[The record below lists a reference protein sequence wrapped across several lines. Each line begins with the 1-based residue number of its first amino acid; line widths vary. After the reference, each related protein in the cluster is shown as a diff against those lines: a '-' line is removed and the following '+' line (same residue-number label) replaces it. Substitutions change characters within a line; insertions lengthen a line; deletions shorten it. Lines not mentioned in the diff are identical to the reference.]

1 MSRNRP
7 FAFPCL
13 IATVV
18 AGTCF
23 SPSAHAT
30 WSVATVNPHTGTIG
44 VAAASCSGG
53 VYGIQAVVPGKGVI
67 IVQAASNN
75 DARQAAV
82 VMLRENIPLQT
93 ILAKIA
99 DPASGYQPERQQYA
113 LLSSDAQ
120 TRPQTYTGAE
130 VPGAKGSVVGDHFS
144 VQANTMV
151 SDEVVARTAAVLR
164 AADWPDD
171 LSMARAIM
179 RAMEAGAA
187 AGGDH
192 RCGKANSN
200 TAFIGLYRKSD
211 PPDQPWVE
219 LAINGLAP
227 GTGSG
232 MAHLHPLFEQWQVS
246 GAHHAS
252 TRSFVVPEAMRPGR
266 RHPGPSSSRA
276 SQSKPGYFSSWVPTL
291 AGMTEWMD
299 WTIDYFRGCF
309 THDAC
314 RSPDQG

>member
-1 MSRNRP
+1 MSRNKAFAAP
-7 FAFPCL
+7 FL
-13 IATVV
+13 IATVL
-18 AGTCF
+18 AGTCL

-30 WSVATVNPHTGTIG
+30 WSVATVNPRTGTIG

-53 VYGIQAVVPGKGVI
+53 VYGIQAVVPGKGVV

-82 VMLRENIPLQT
+82 ALLRENVPLQT

-113 LLSSDAQ
+113 LLSSDTQA
-120 TRPQTYTGAE
+120 RPQTYTGAE
-130 VPGAKGSVVGDHFS
+130 VPGAKGSVVGDRFS

-179 RAMEAGAA
+179 RAMEAGAT
-187 AGGDH
+187 AGGDR

-200 TAFIGLYRKSD
+200 TAFIGLYRKAD
-211 PPDQPWVE
+211 QPDQPWVE

-227 GTGSG
+227 DTESG
-232 MAHLHPLFEQWQVS
+232 VAHLHTLFEQWRVS

-252 TRSFVVPEAMRPGR
+252 TRSFVVPGAMTSSR
-266 RHPGPSSSRA
+266 RHPGPPSSRT
-276 SQSKPGYFSSWVPTL
+276 SEPKPAYFSSWVPVF
-291 AGMTEWMD
+291 AGMTAWVD
-299 WTIDYFRGCF
+299 WTVDYFRSCF
-309 THDAC
+309 TRDAC